1 MLDWRFYGRSH
12 ELDRLRE
19 MLARRRWFFC
29 KLSGRRRIG
38 KTTLVQQA
46 LPADGKKVVYLQV
59 PDSAPSGVVAAFR
72 DALEVFEVDPARLPP
87 LSDLRGMAHGIGALA
102 DRGHIVILDE
112 FQYFS
117 RKQLS
122 EFTSHLQDV
131 VDERSARASEVP
143 GGLIVLGSIHTD
155 MLALL
160 EDPKAPLY
168 SRTTDDISLDH
179 LDVES
184 LLELIAAHTEATP
197 ERFLFLWT
205 LFEGVPK
212 FYRDCFEQGVLD
224 APRKELLTK
233 MFFRSSSPLRG
244 EAENW
249 FLHELRGRYDV
260 VLKYLARRPG
270 CSHSDLQSHVA
281 SVSGESVEQV
291 GGYLKLLHEKF
302 GMIDKKLPILAKQNA
317 RRSRYYLAD
326 NFLIAWLAALKPSV
340 GALNFRPPE
349 LLVERADRR
358 LEDVEG
364 HALERLVGKLYEER
378 SRKGLP
384 GFALT
389 DRVAGYW
396 DGADADIDLVA
407 LDEDAA
413 VVRFATIKRDPS
425 RLVASLAPLRRSVA
439 AFLSHHRRLSGWSH
453 ELVAIAPRL
462 SEPERAR
469 IQQAGVI
476 AQDLPDLWQ
485 GLEPARRA

>member
-1 MLDWRFYGRSH
+1 MISWRFYGRSQ
-12 ELDRLRE
+12 ELNRLRE
-19 MLARRRWFFC
+19 MLSRRRWFFC

-46 LPADGKKVVYLQV
+46 LPPDGQRVVYLQV

-72 DALEVFEVDPARLPP
+72 DALDVFEVDPAALPQ
-87 LSDLRGMAHGIGALA
+87 LSDLRSMAQVIGALA
-102 DRGHIVILDE
+102 DRGYVVILDE

-131 VDERSARASEVP
+131 VDERSSRADTVS

-155 MLALL
+155 MIALL
-160 EDPKAPLY
+160 EDRKAPLY

-184 LLELIAAHTEATP
+184 LLELFAAHTEVTP

-212 FYRDCFEQGVLD
+212 FYRDCFEQGVLN
-224 APRKELLTK
+224 APRKELLER

-260 VLKYLARRPG
+260 ALKYLARHPG
-270 CSHSDLQSHVA
+270 CTHGDLQNHV
-281 SVSGESVEQV
+281 SNVSGESVEQV
-291 GGYLKLLHEKF
+291 GGYLKLLHERF
-302 GMIDKKLPILAKQNA
+302 GMIDKKLPILAKSKA
-317 RRSRYYLAD
+317 RKSRYYLAD

-340 GALNFRPPE
+340 DALHFRPPE
-349 LLVERADRR
+349 QLVERADQI
-358 LEDVEG
+358 LFDVEG

-378 SRKGLP
+378 GRKGLA
-384 GFALT
+384 GFELT
-389 DRVAGYW
+389 SRIAGYW
-396 DGADADIDLVA
+396 DGAEADIDLVA
-407 LDEDAA
+407 LNEDAKI
-413 VVRFATIKRDPS
+413 VRFGTIKRDPARLPASFDRLRTSAATLIRNES
-425 RLVASLAPLRRSVA
+425 RLA
-439 AFLSHHRRLSGWSH
+439 GWTH
-453 ELVAIAPRL
+453 EYIAIAPRL
-462 SEPERAR
+462 CTEQRAC
-469 IQQAGVI
+469 IMKAGLL
-476 AQDLPDLWQ
+476 AQDLNDLWT
-485 GLEPARRA
+485 GLTPKP

>member
-1 MLDWRFYGRSH
+1 MADWDFYGRSQ

-46 LPADGKKVVYLQV
+46 LPRDGRNVVYVQV
-59 PDSAPSGVVAAFR
+59 PDSAPSGVLAAFR
-72 DALEVFEVDPARLPP
+72 DALGVFDVVMETLPP
-87 LSDLRGMAHGIGALA
+87 LHDLRTMAQAIGALA
-102 DRGHIVILDE
+102 DQGHVVILDE

-122 EFTSHLQDV
+122 EFTSHLQQV
-131 VDERSARASEVP
+131 VDARSARASEVP

-155 MLALL
+155 MIALL
-160 EDPKAPLY
+160 EDRKAPLY

-184 LLELIAAHTEATP
+184 LLELLSAHTSVTP
-197 ERFLFLWT
+197 SRFLFLWT

-224 APRKELLTK
+224 ASRTDLLTK
-233 MFFRSSSPLRG
+233 MFFQSSSPLRY

-260 VLKYLARRPG
+260 ALKYLARHPG
-270 CSHSDLQSHVA
+270 CSHGDLQHHV
-281 SVSGESVEQV
+281 SNVSGETVEQV

-302 GMIDKKLPILAKQNA
+302 GMIDKRLPIFAKPKA
-317 RRSRYYLAD
+317 RKSRYYLSD

-340 GALNFRPPE
+340 DAAHFRPPE
-349 LLVERADRR
+349 QLVERAND
-358 LEDVEG
+358 LLQDVEG

-378 SRKGLP
+378 GRKGLP
-384 GFALT
+384 GFT
-389 DRVAGYW
+389 MTQRIAGYW
-396 DGADADIDLVA
+396 DGDVADVDLVA
-407 LDEDAA
+407 LNEDEE
-413 VVRFATIKRDPS
+413 VVRFGTIKRDPA
-425 RLVASLAPLRRSVA
+425 RLQASFPSLRESVEV
-439 AFLSHHRRLSGWSH
+439 FLKNHTRLQSWRH
-453 ELVAIAPRL
+453 ELVAVAPEL
-462 SEPERAR
+462 SASQRE
-469 IQQAGVI
+469 VI
-476 AQDLPDLWQ
+476 EKRGFLAQDLTDLWK
-485 GLEPARRA
+485 GLEPRP